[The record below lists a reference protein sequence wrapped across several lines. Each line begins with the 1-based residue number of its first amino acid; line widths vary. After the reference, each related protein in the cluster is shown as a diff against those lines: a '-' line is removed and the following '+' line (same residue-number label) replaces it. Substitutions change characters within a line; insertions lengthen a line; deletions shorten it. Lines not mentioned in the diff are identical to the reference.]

1 MLNAIEPSFHILL
14 VEQSAEDARELE
26 KLVTILP
33 KSPFRIAKSTGRL
46 DESLQYI
53 QQQRP
58 DLVLLALTLPDSDGA
73 ATFTTFHTYAPDLP
87 VIVLSESNDEE
98 LALQTVKQGAQDYLV
113 KGQFDAHLL
122 IRSMRYAIERNRTE
136 MALARERN
144 LLSNFVENIPVMLFV
159 KDAQDLRMVR
169 VNKEEEALLG
179 YSRAELI
186 GKSDFDLFPADEAKF
201 FVDKDRE
208 VLASGQM
215 LDIPVETVRTS
226 KGPRLFHTKKIP
238 ILDSLGR
245 PEYLLGISED
255 ITELKRAED
264 HLKQSHAELSKSRE
278 DLLSTLE
285 KLRDAHQELRAVQL
299 QLIDAEKMKS
309 IGRLAAGVAHEV
321 KNPLAIMLMGLQYLE
336 QLEIED
342 EAAPSILKDMTDALD
357 RADSVIRGLLDFSAP
372 QQLEADDENLNEI
385 LENALLLVRGD
396 LNRSQIRVVKELA
409 SDLPLLKLDRPKI
422 GQVFV
427 NVFTNAIHAMP
438 PGGTLTARTYL
449 KQLTG
454 VGPNIGD
461 ARSESFRV
469 GQTLVVVEIDDTGH
483 GLPEDTL
490 HKVFEPFFTTKATGK
505 GTGLGLSVTKT
516 IIDLHGGTL
525 SLCNLPDHK
534 GARVTIAF
542 GV

>member
-58 DLVLLALTLPDSDGA
+58 DLVLLALTLPDSEGA
-73 ATFTTFHTYAPDLP
+73 ATFTTFHTHAPDLP

-98 LALQTVKQGAQDYLV
+98 LALQTVKHGAQDYLV

-427 NVFTNAIHAMP
+427 NVFTNAVHAMP
-438 PGGTLTARTYL
+438 PGGTLTTRTYL

-534 GARVTIAF
+534 GARVTIVF